1 MVKKE
6 DKILFLLY
14 LILFLLFIYIS
25 NFNINIII
33 FGTIYLFLL
42 SFILKNSKN
51 TSLIYKLIFPLYIPI
66 GIFGI
71 YTNLPLPFPFPS
83 IFNYIVN
90 YWIFYFIAF
99 SLGYYLFENNFYI
112 SRKSLIFYIV
122 SIILFIILFFL
133 ELIYNSATTDLDVKI
148 SYIISLFI
156 NYAYLHFYTFEIIY
170 TSLFIIFTI
179 FLFLVIYFNKNEILI
194 VKTNIFK
201 KISEIYKYK
210 KYVFLSIF
218 FIIILQIVIAIYKL
232 SFYNSLVIESLVGK
246 YYIYM
251 YESLIFLSIYEFV
264 IYFLVY
270 RNLRYNVPTNYFLL
284 FTMVL
289 IIFFGELY
297 LSNVDFTSVALHT
310 RYLIALLFF
319 FMGMHYEI
327 YKNSKRII
335 TKALGITIGILVLIQ
350 NITGEFT
357 ESVLFG
363 GPSSI
368 HLISIPNIL
377 IALGIIHG
385 LITPILILTF
395 IYLHIKLKI

>member
-14 LILFLLFIYIS
+14 LILFLIFTYIS

-83 IFNYIVN
+83 IFTYIIN
-90 YWIFYFIAF
+90 YWVFYFIAF
-99 SLGYYLFENNFYI
+99 SLGYYLFENNLYI

-148 SYIISLFI
+148 NYIISLFI

-170 TSLFIIFTI
+170 TLLFIIFTI

-194 VKTNIFK
+194 VRTKIFE

-210 KYVFLSIF
+210 KYVFLLIF
-218 FIIILQIVIAIYKL
+218 FIIILQIIIAIYKL
-232 SFYNSLVIESLVGK
+232 SFYNNLVIESSVGK
-246 YYIYM
+246 YSIYE
-251 YESLIFLSIYEFV
+251 YESLIFLSIYEFI

-297 LSNVDFTSVALHT
+297 LSNADFTSAALHT

-319 FMGMHYEI
+319 FMGIHYEI
-327 YKNSKRII
+327 YRNSKRII

-350 NITGEFT
+350 NITGEFL

-385 LITPILILTF
+385 LVTPILILTF